1 MIILDLSLT
10 INLFEILLFQN
21 DQVYEWYEVKKTFL
35 CDASKKWRRFGQLYI
50 FKFLV
55 VINYSSTHIH
65 EMRTDSP
72 PKKDKSDLCSS

>member
-35 CDASKKWRRFGQLYI
+35 CDESKNDGDLGSYI
-50 FKFLV
+50 FL
-55 VINYSSTHIH
+55 NSS
-65 EMRTDSP
+65 
-72 PKKDKSDLCSS
+72 L